1 MPVID
6 HATHERTV
14 LVEGTPYG
22 CHNKSFRDAFEHVNA
37 HAQVSLVPH
46 RMSKTCRY
54 DKSLGDAR
62 CAGCKHIGSGEQY
75 AAEVLKCS
83 TT

>member
-6 HATHERTV
+6 HATHAHTV
-14 LVEGTPYG
+14 LEDGRPYG
-22 CHNKSFRDAFEHVNA
+22 CHDKVFARSYL
-37 HAQVSLVPH
+37 HANMRLVEH
-46 RMSKTCRY
+46 RMSKECRY
-54 DKSLGDAR
+54 DKSLSDGR
-62 CAGCKHIGSGEQY
+62 CAGCKHAGSGERY